1 MKQGTLL
8 ATLDAGETR
17 AQVQSSTVQ
26 LALEK
31 QRLERAEDLFKKG
44 FSSQQSLDEQRSVH
58 ARAAAK
64 LKEDQVRLAFSELG
78 LDDWLDGLPAGLDT
92 RVGQRGEALSVGER
106 QLVSLAR
113 AYVANPTCLLLDEA
127 TSAVDPGT
135 ETRIARALESLSRG
149 RTSITIA
156 HRLSTAERADRVLVM
171 EGGRLVEHGP
181 HAELVEAGGA
191 YAGLYRS
198 WMATTA

>member
-1 MKQGTLL
+1 M
-8 ATLDAGETR
+8 
-17 AQVQSSTVQ
+17 
-26 LALEK
+26 
-31 QRLERAEDLFKKG
+31 
-44 FSSQQSLDEQRSVH
+44 
-58 ARAAAK
+58 
-64 LKEDQVRLAFSELG
+64 
-78 LDDWLDGLPAGLDT
+78 
-92 RVGQRGEALSVGER
+92 GQRGEALSVGER

-156 HRLSTAERADRVLVM
+156 HRLSTAERADRVLVL
-171 EGGRLVEHGP
+171 EDGRLVEEGTHD
-181 HAELVEAGGA
+181 ELVAADGA

-198 WMATTA
+198 WMATTT